1 MISFSIFKNQKTHG
15 QIKFKCLNE
24 KYLKFIDKFGEDKI
38 KEMNK
43 DDDVETDDSLVTG
56 TQKSV
61 LRNLKEAIKQ
71 YEMLKEQGE

>member
-1 MISFSIFKNQKTHG
+1 
-15 QIKFKCLNE
+15 
-24 KYLKFIDKFGEDKI
+24 
-38 KEMNK
+38 MNK

-71 YEMLKEQGE
+71 YEMLKDQGENEYRKQLSKLKT